1 MAIRVVHWGTG
12 NTGREALRGIIEH
25 PDLELVGL
33 LVTAESKEGQ
43 DAGELAG
50 TATKTGVR
58 ATRNVEHLLA
68 AKPDCLLYAGNG
80 AGREAEAA
88 RDMARFLER
97 GIDVAT
103 ISLISMVYPPSAPA
117 EVREPLEAACAKGGS
132 SFFDSGSSPGFIT
145 AGLAT
150 ALLSTA
156 GRVDGVH
163 LQEFVNCSRYAVP
176 HAMRLSAGMGQP
188 PDYVPLRIGTGI
200 IQKWWGAL
208 AHHVAEVLGDP
219 IVSMDLRW
227 ETATTTR
234 DLETDFGPVA
244 AGTIGCLH
252 WILDCRTQ
260 SGRPISVEH
269 FMRAAAD
276 VAPDWT
282 QPPPGT
288 THSACAVLV
297 DGRPPLRL
305 GFPIDYL
312 EDERLDSSLILTGM
326 HVVNAIPALVASSP
340 GVKGPDDLPLPTKKK
355 QNTEHTER
363 H

>member
-12 NTGREALRGIIEH
+12 NTGREALRGVIEH

-33 LVTAESKEGQ
+33 LVTAESKEGR

-50 TATKTGVR
+50 LRTTTGVR
-58 ATRNVEHLLA
+58 ATRDVEHLLA
-68 AKPDCLLYAGNG
+68 AKPGCLLYAGNG
-80 AGREAEAA
+80 AGREADAA

-117 EVREPLEAACAKGGS
+117 DVRGPLEAACAKGGS

-176 HAMRLSAGMGQP
+176 HAMRISAGMGQP
-188 PDYVPLRIGTGI
+188 PDYVPQRVGTGI

-234 DLETDFGPVA
+234 DIATDFGDVPT
-244 AGTIGCLH
+244 GTIGCLH
-252 WILDCRTQ
+252 WILDCRTR

-276 VAPDWT
+276 VAPEWT

-288 THSACAVLV
+288 THSACAVVV

-312 EDERLDSSLILTGM
+312 EDERLDSSLILTAM

-340 GVKGPDDLPLPTKKK
+340 GVKGPDDLPLPSRRTAP
-355 QNTEHTER
+355 
-363 H
+363 